1 MSRLKEI
8 EERMAAIAAEAEQD
22 GADLDALET
31 EVRSLKEERK
41 GILDA
46 AEKRKALLAD
56 IADGKAGTVVRA
68 FPEDNKKEER
78 TYGADSPEYRSA
90 FLKNLLDQEMSDV
103 EKRAYTHTTA
113 NTGAVLPT
121 TMLNQIWDLV
131 SKQHAIMGDITIYRT
146 GTILEVVK
154 HTAITAGKAGKV
166 NENTAATDEQ
176 NTFAKV
182 TLSGNDFAKTVT
194 ISYAMAAM
202 SIDALESYLINEI
215 STNIGEALADDII
228 STVKDDI
235 NTANKITSAGT
246 ELAYKDVAKAF
257 GLLKRASNVNVYV
270 NYATLYNQIV
280 SMVDTTGRPI
290 YQPSA
295 QAGANGVLLGG
306 TVKVEESMA
315 DGEIL
320 IGDSKKVVYNMVRDI
335 MVETDRDIKTHNII
349 YSGYARGEGALIDD
363 KAFTLLT
370 MKTAGA
376 G

>member
-1 MSRLKEI
+1 MSRLTEI
-8 EERMAAIAAEAEQD
+8 EKRMDAIAVEADQD

-31 EVRSLKEERK
+31 EVRALKEERK
-41 GILDA
+41 GILET

-56 IADGKAGTVVRA
+56 IADGKTGTVVRA
-68 FPEDNKKEER
+68 FPEDKKEER

-90 FLKNLLDQEMSDV
+90 FLKTMLDKNLTDV
-103 EKRAYTHTTA
+103 EQRAYTHTTA

-131 SKQHAIMGDITIYRT
+131 SQQHAIMGDITIYRT
-146 GTILEVVK
+146 GTTLEVVK
-154 HTAITAGKAGKV
+154 HTEIKAGKAAKV
-166 NENTAATDEQ
+166 SENAAATDEQ
-176 NTFAKV
+176 NTFVKV
-182 TLSGNDFAKTVT
+182 TLSGNDFAKTIN

-202 SIDALESYLINEI
+202 SIEALESYLINEI
-215 STNIGEALADDII
+215 STNIGEALADDVI
-228 STVKDDI
+228 STVKTAV
-235 NTANKITSAGT
+235 NTANKITSAST

-257 GLLKRASNVNVYV
+257 GLLKRANNVMVYV

-320 IGDSKKVVYNMVRDI
+320 IGDSKKVVYNMVQDI
-335 MVETDRDIKTHNII
+335 MVETDRDIKTHSIV
-349 YSGYARGEGALIDD
+349 YSDYARGEGALIDD

>member
-1 MSRLKEI
+1 M
-8 EERMAAIAAEAEQD
+8 
-22 GADLDALET
+22 T
-31 EVRSLKEERK
+31 
-41 GILDA
+41 
-46 AEKRKALLAD
+46 
-56 IADGKAGTVVRA
+56 
-68 FPEDNKKEER
+68 
-78 TYGADSPEYRSA
+78 
-90 FLKNLLDQEMSDV
+90 DV
-103 EKRAYTHTTA
+103 EQRAYTHTTA

-131 SKQHAIMGDITIYRT
+131 SQQHAIMGDITIYRT
-146 GTILEVVK
+146 GTTLEVVK
-154 HTAITAGKAGKV
+154 HTEIKAGKAAKV
-166 NENTAATDEQ
+166 SENAAATDEQ
-176 NTFAKV
+176 NTFVKV
-182 TLSGNDFAKTVT
+182 TLSGNDFAKTIN

-202 SIDALESYLINEI
+202 SIEALESYLINEI
-215 STNIGEALADDII
+215 STNIGEALADDVI
-228 STVKDDI
+228 STVKTAV
-235 NTANKITSAGT
+235 NTANKITSAST

-257 GLLKRASNVNVYV
+257 GLLKRANNVMVYV

-320 IGDSKKVVYNMVRDI
+320 IGDSKKVVYNMVQDI
-335 MVETDRDIKTHNII
+335 MVETDRDIKTHSIV

>member
-1 MSRLKEI
+1 MSRLTEI
-8 EERMAAIAAEAEQD
+8 EERMSAIAEEEEQD

-31 EVRSLKEERK
+31 EVQSLKEERK
-41 GILDA
+41 GILDT
-46 AEKRKALLAD
+46 AEKRKALMAE
-56 IADGKAGTVVRA
+56 ISDGKAGTVVRDFA
-68 FPEDNKKEER
+68 PAAKETREF
-78 TYGADSPEYRSA
+78 GADSPEYRSA
-90 FLKNLLDQEMSDV
+90 FLKKLLDQEMSDV

-202 SIDALESYLINEI
+202 SIDALENYLVNEI
-215 STNIGEALADDII
+215 STQLGEALADDVI
-228 STVKDDI
+228 STVKTGV

-246 ELAYKDVAKAF
+246 ELVYKDVAKAF
-257 GLLKRASNVNVYV
+257 GLLKRASNVTVYV

-295 QAGANGVLLGG
+295 QAGANGDLLGG

-320 IGDSKKVVYNMVRDI
+320 IGDSKKIVYNMVEDV
-335 MVETDRDIKTHNII
+335 MVETDCDIKTHTIV

-363 KAFTLLT
+363 QAFTLLA
-370 MKTAGA
+370 MKTSG
-376 G
+376 

>member
-1 MSRLKEI
+1 MSRLTEI
-8 EERMAAIAAEAEQD
+8 EKRMDAIAVEADQD

-31 EVRSLKEERK
+31 EVRALKEERK
-41 GILDA
+41 GILET

-56 IADGKAGTVVRA
+56 IADGKTGTVVRA
-68 FPEDNKKEER
+68 FPEDKKEER

-90 FLKNLLDQEMSDV
+90 FLKTMLDKNLTDV
-103 EKRAYTHTTA
+103 EQRAYTHTTA

-131 SKQHAIMGDITIYRT
+131 SQQHAIMGDITIYRT
-146 GTILEVVK
+146 GTTLEVVK
-154 HTAITAGKAGKV
+154 HTEIKAGKAAKV
-166 NENTAATDEQ
+166 SENAAATDEQ
-176 NTFAKV
+176 NTFVKV
-182 TLSGNDFAKTVT
+182 TLSGNDFAKTIN

-202 SIDALESYLINEI
+202 SIEALESYLINEI
-215 STNIGEALADDII
+215 STNIGEALADDVI
-228 STVKDDI
+228 STVKTAV
-235 NTANKITSAGT
+235 NTANKITSAST

-257 GLLKRASNVNVYV
+257 GLLKRANNVMVYV

-320 IGDSKKVVYNMVRDI
+320 IGDSKKVVYNMVQDI
-335 MVETDRDIKTHNII
+335 MVETDRDIKTHSIV

>member
-1 MSRLKEI
+1 MSRLTEI
-8 EERMAAIAAEAEQD
+8 EERMSAIAAEVEQD

-31 EVRSLKEERK
+31 EVQALKEERK

-56 IADGKAGTVVRA
+56 ITDGKAGTVVRA
-68 FPEDNKKEER
+68 FPEDKKEER

-90 FLKNLLDQEMSDV
+90 FLKTMLDKDLSDV
-103 EKRAYTHTTA
+103 ERRAYTHTTA

-131 SKQHAIMGDITIYRT
+131 SQQHAIMGDITIYRT

-154 HTAITAGKAGKV
+154 HTEIKAGKAAKTS
-166 NENTAATDEQ
+166 ENTAATDEQ

-182 TLSGNDFAKTVT
+182 TLSGNDFAKTIN

-202 SIDALESYLINEI
+202 SIDALESYLVNEI
-215 STNIGEALADDII
+215 STNIGEALADDVI
-228 STVKDDI
+228 STVKGGV
-235 NTANKITSAGT
+235 NTANKITSAAT

-257 GLLKRASNVNVYV
+257 GLLKRANNVIVYV

-306 TVKVEESMA
+306 TVKVEESLA

-320 IGDSKKVVYNMVRDI
+320 IGDSKKVVYNMVHDI
-335 MVETDRDIKTHNII
+335 MVDTDRDIKTHSIV

-370 MKTAGA
+370 MKTASA

>member
-1 MSRLKEI
+1 MSRLTEI

-22 GADLDALET
+22 GADLDALEA
-31 EVRSLKEERK
+31 EVKTLKEERK

-56 IADGKAGTVVRA
+56 IADGKAGTVVREFTA
-68 FPEDNKKEER
+68 EKKEER

-90 FLKNLLDQEMSDV
+90 FLKTMLDKDLTDV
-103 EKRAYTHTTA
+103 EQRAYTHTTA
-113 NTGAVLPT
+113 NTGAVMPT

-131 SKQHAIMGDITIYRT
+131 SQQHAIMGDITIYRT

-154 HTAITAGKAGKV
+154 HTEIKAGKAAKTS
-166 NENTAATDEQ
+166 ENTAATDEQ

-194 ISYAMAAM
+194 ISYAMADM

-235 NTANKITSAGT
+235 NTANKITSAAT

>member
-1 MSRLKEI
+1 MSRLTEI
-8 EERMAAIAAEAEQD
+8 EKRMDAIAVEADQD

-31 EVRSLKEERK
+31 EVRALKEERK
-41 GILDA
+41 GILET

-90 FLKNLLDQEMSDV
+90 FLKTMLDKNLTDV
-103 EKRAYTHTTA
+103 EQRAYTHTTA

-131 SKQHAIMGDITIYRT
+131 SQQHAIMGDITIYRT
-146 GTILEVVK
+146 GTTLEVVK
-154 HTAITAGKAGKV
+154 HTEIKAGKAAKV
-166 NENTAATDEQ
+166 SENAAATDEQ
-176 NTFAKV
+176 NTFVKV
-182 TLSGNDFAKTVT
+182 TLSGNDFAKTIN

-202 SIDALESYLINEI
+202 SIEALESYLINEI
-215 STNIGEALADDII
+215 STNIGEALADDVI
-228 STVKDDI
+228 STVKTAV
-235 NTANKITSAGT
+235 NTANKITSAST

-257 GLLKRASNVNVYV
+257 GLLKRANNVMVYV

-320 IGDSKKVVYNMVRDI
+320 IGDSKKVVYNMVQDI
-335 MVETDRDIKTHNII
+335 MVETDRDIKTHSIV

>member
-1 MSRLKEI
+1 MSRLTEI

-22 GADLDALET
+22 GSDLDALET
-31 EVRSLKEERK
+31 EVRALKEERK

-56 IADGKAGTVVRA
+56 ITDGKAGTVVREFTA
-68 FPEDNKKEER
+68 EKKEER

-90 FLKNLLDQEMSDV
+90 FLKTMLDKDLTDV
-103 EKRAYTHTTA
+103 EQRAYTHTTA
-113 NTGAVLPT
+113 NTGAVMPT

-131 SKQHAIMGDITIYRT
+131 SQQHAIMGDITIYRT

-154 HTAITAGKAGKV
+154 HTEIKAGKAAKTS
-166 NENTAATDEQ
+166 ENTAATDEQ

-194 ISYAMAAM
+194 ISYAMADM

-235 NTANKITSAGT
+235 NTANKITSAAT

-376 G
+376 V